1 MINKQTIQEIFETVK
16 VEEVIADFIS
26 LKKRGVNYIGSCPFH
41 QEKTPSF
48 TVSPAKGI
56 YKCFGCGKA
65 GNSVNFIM
73 DHEQYS
79 YPEALRYLAR
89 KYNIE
94 IEEEEQTPDQL
105 EAISETESL
114 FNLSSYAQ
122 KYFSDILWENEE
134 GQAIGLSYFRER
146 AFSDAIIKKFQ
157 LGFSPD
163 KPDVFT
169 QHALSNGYQIKH
181 LLKTGISVS
190 GDNKPYDR
198 FRGRVIFPI
207 HNITGRV
214 LGFGGRILR
223 KDNNKAKYV
232 NSPESDIYSKSK
244 VLYGLYFAK
253 NAIISKDNCFLVEG
267 YTDVISLFQ
276 AGVENVVASSGTSLT
291 TEQIKL
297 IKRYTRNVT
306 ILYDGDPA
314 GIKAAFRG
322 IDMILEEGMNVRI
335 VFFPEGEDPD
345 SFARK
350 NESDELKEFITKQ
363 AQDFVKF
370 KTELLLKEA
379 ANDPIKKSESLN
391 VIIQTIAIIQSNE
404 TRNIYIKECSEIL
417 DLQEKHLFN
426 AVEKVRTQNH
436 TKKIKQKIDV
446 DETIP
451 EIKDFSNILKD
462 LQPEKDLSAQEKEII
477 RLLLNFG
484 QKEII
489 FEYKDENKRDVLN
502 PVVVAVYIASSLLD
516 EEYKFSDPLYQL
528 IFDEYVSGIE
538 KGALPEDTFFINH
551 ENATISRL
559 AIELFNFENQLSP
572 NWFDKH
578 KIEVPTELEVLKQS
592 VESSVFSLLIKKVDQ
607 MITENQ
613 KELGKSSEED
623 VSTILTKHK
632 KLLETR
638 SELAKMLG
646 NIIILK

>member
-26 LKKRGVNYIGSCPFH
+26 LKKRGVNYIGLCPFH

-122 KYFSDILWENEE
+122 KYFSDILLENEE

-146 AFSDAIIKKFQ
+146 GFSDAIIKKFQ

-163 KPDVFT
+163 KPEVFT
-169 QHALSNGYQIKH
+169 QYALSNGYQIKH

-322 IDMILEEGMNVRI
+322 IDMILEEGMNVKI
-335 VFFPEGEDPD
+335 VLFPGGEDPD

-350 NESDELKEFITKQ
+350 NEPDELNEFITKQ
-363 AQDFVKF
+363 AQDFIKF
-370 KTELLLKEA
+370 KTGLLLKEA
-379 ANDPIKKSESLN
+379 ANDPIKKAELIKE
-391 VIIQTIAIIQSNE
+391 IIQTISLIPDGIAR
-404 TRNIYIKECSEIL
+404 TIYITEC
-417 DLQEKHLFN
+417 
-426 AVEKVRTQNH
+426 
-436 TKKIKQKIDV
+436 
-446 DETIP
+446 
-451 EIKDFSNILKD
+451 SNILNIQEKTLLNELNKVRRQNINKRTKSDSEEQTFETTHFSDD
-462 LQPEKDLSAQEKEII
+462 LQPLQPENDITAQEKEII

-516 EEYKFSDPLYQL
+516 EEYKFSNPLYQL

-538 KGALPEDTFFINH
+538 KGALPVDTFFINH

-613 KELGKSSEED
+613 KELGKNSEED

>member
-26 LKKRGVNYIGSCPFH
+26 LKKRGVNYIGLCPFH

-122 KYFSDILWENEE
+122 KYFSDILLENEE

-146 AFSDAIIKKFQ
+146 GFSDAIIKKFQ

-163 KPDVFT
+163 KPEVFT
-169 QHALSNGYQIKH
+169 QYALSNGYQIKH

-322 IDMILEEGMNVRI
+322 IDMILEEGMNVKI
-335 VFFPEGEDPD
+335 VLFPGGEDPD

-350 NESDELKEFITKQ
+350 NEPDELNEFITKQ
-363 AQDFVKF
+363 AQDFIKF
-370 KTELLLKEA
+370 KTGLLLKEA
-379 ANDPIKKSESLN
+379 ANDPIKKAELIKE
-391 VIIQTIAIIQSNE
+391 IIQTISLIPDGIAR
-404 TRNIYIKECSEIL
+404 TIYITEC
-417 DLQEKHLFN
+417 
-426 AVEKVRTQNH
+426 
-436 TKKIKQKIDV
+436 
-446 DETIP
+446 
-451 EIKDFSNILKD
+451 SNILNIQEKTLLNELNKVRRQNINKRTKSDSEEQTFETTHFSDD
-462 LQPEKDLSAQEKEII
+462 LQPLQPENDITAQEKEII

-516 EEYKFSDPLYQL
+516 EEYKFSNPLYQL

-559 AIELFNFENQLSP
+559 AIELFNFENQLSH
-572 NWFDKH
+572 NWLDKH
-578 KIEVPTELEVLKQS
+578 KIEIPTELEVLKQS
-592 VESSVFSLLIKKVDQ
+592 VESSVFSLLLKKVDQ

-613 KELGKSSEED
+613 KELGKCTEEEI
-623 VSTILTKHK
+623 STILTKHK

>member
-94 IEEEEQTPDQL
+94 IDEEEQTPDQL

-169 QHALSNGYQIKH
+169 QYALSNGYQIKH

-322 IDMILEEGMNVRI
+322 IDMILEEGMNVKI
-335 VFFPEGEDPD
+335 VLFPDGEDPD

-350 NESDELKEFITKQ
+350 NEPDELNEFITKQ
-363 AQDFVKF
+363 AQDFIKF
-370 KTELLLKEA
+370 KTGLLLKEA
-379 ANDPIKKSESLN
+379 ANDPIKKAEL
-391 VIIQTIAIIQSNE
+391 IKEIIQSISLIPDGIAR
-404 TRNIYIKECSEIL
+404 TIYITEC
-417 DLQEKHLFN
+417 
-426 AVEKVRTQNH
+426 
-436 TKKIKQKIDV
+436 
-446 DETIP
+446 
-451 EIKDFSNILKD
+451 SNILNIQEKTLLNELNKIRRQNINKRTKSD
-462 LQPEKDLSAQEKEII
+462 SEEQTFETTDFSDDLQTLQPENDITAQEKEII

-484 QKEII
+484 QKEIV
-489 FEYKDENKRDVLN
+489 FEYKDENKRDVQN

-516 EEYKFSDPLYQL
+516 EEYKFSNPLYQL

-538 KGALPEDTFFINH
+538 KGALPVDTFFINH

-572 NWFDKH
+572 NWLDKH

-592 VESSVFSLLIKKVDQ
+592 VESSVFSLLLKKVDQ

-613 KELGKSSEED
+613 KELGKCPEEEI
-623 VSTILTKHK
+623 STILTKHK

>member
-94 IEEEEQTPDQL
+94 IDEEEQTPDQL

-169 QHALSNGYQIKH
+169 QYALSNGYQIKH

-322 IDMILEEGMNVRI
+322 IDMILEEGMNVKI
-335 VFFPEGEDPD
+335 VLFPDGEDPD

-350 NESDELKEFITKQ
+350 NEPDELTEFITKQ
-363 AQDFVKF
+363 AQDFIKF
-370 KTELLLKEA
+370 KTGLLLKEA
-379 ANDPIKKSESLN
+379 ANDPIKKAEL
-391 VIIQTIAIIQSNE
+391 IKEIIQSISLIPDGIAR
-404 TRNIYIKECSEIL
+404 TIYITEC
-417 DLQEKHLFN
+417 
-426 AVEKVRTQNH
+426 
-436 TKKIKQKIDV
+436 
-446 DETIP
+446 
-451 EIKDFSNILKD
+451 SNILNIQEKTLLNELNKVRRQNINKRTKSD
-462 LQPEKDLSAQEKEII
+462 SEEQTFETTDFSDDLQTLQPENDITAQEKEII

-484 QKEII
+484 QKEIV
-489 FEYKDENKRDVLN
+489 FEYKDENKRDVQN

-516 EEYKFSDPLYQL
+516 EEYKFSNPLYQL

-572 NWFDKH
+572 NWLDKH

-592 VESSVFSLLIKKVDQ
+592 VESSVFSLLLKKVDQ

-613 KELGKSSEED
+613 KELGKCPEEEI
-623 VSTILTKHK
+623 STILTKHK

>member
-94 IEEEEQTPDQL
+94 IDEEEQTPDQL

-169 QHALSNGYQIKH
+169 QYALSNGYQIKH

-322 IDMILEEGMNVRI
+322 IDMILEEGMNVKI
-335 VFFPEGEDPD
+335 VLFPDGEDPD

-350 NESDELKEFITKQ
+350 NEPDELNEFITKQ
-363 AQDFVKF
+363 AQDFIKF
-370 KTELLLKEA
+370 KTGLLLKEA
-379 ANDPIKKSESLN
+379 ANDPIKKAEL
-391 VIIQTIAIIQSNE
+391 IKEIIQSISLIPDGIAR
-404 TRNIYIKECSEIL
+404 TIYITEC
-417 DLQEKHLFN
+417 
-426 AVEKVRTQNH
+426 
-436 TKKIKQKIDV
+436 
-446 DETIP
+446 
-451 EIKDFSNILKD
+451 SNILNIQEKTLLNELNKVRRQNINKRTKSD
-462 LQPEKDLSAQEKEII
+462 SEEQTFETTDFSDDLQTLQPENDITAQEKEII

-484 QKEII
+484 QKEIV
-489 FEYKDENKRDVLN
+489 FEYKDENKRDVQN

-516 EEYKFSDPLYQL
+516 EEYKFSNPLYQL

-538 KGALPEDTFFINH
+538 KGALPVDTFFINH

-572 NWFDKH
+572 NWLDKH

-592 VESSVFSLLIKKVDQ
+592 VESSVFSLLLKKVDQ

-613 KELGKSSEED
+613 KELGKCPEEEI
-623 VSTILTKHK
+623 STILTKHK